1 MGSGPGAA
9 AASLTVGA
17 DTEGDSA
24 VIGGS
29 YCTEPD
35 WRPADLKH
43 PFGVETLLLTG
54 VETLPSSGNRRP
66 KTAIALTMLPSKS
79 VVDMLVCLKYLQAT
93 LTGYAGA
100 PMVNFRPPT
109 GQLYSA

>member
-1 MGSGPGAA
+1 MGSRPRAA

-43 PFGVETLLLTG
+43 PFGVETL
-54 VETLPSSGNRRP
+54 PSSGNRRP

-79 VVDMLVCLKYLQAT
+79 VADMLVCLKYLQAT

-100 PMVNFRPPT
+100 PMIDFRPPT
-109 GQLYSA
+109 GQLY